1 MVWKTRLKHTGSVR
15 RCSLFSHLKKKKNKS
30 AQSIL
35 GWTQLEGQSSGH
47 LQAFGLLQDVCE
59 CVWM

>member
-1 MVWKTRLKHTGSVR
+1 MENQAEAHRECQTLL
-15 RCSLFSHLKKKKNKS
+15 SLLSSQKKKTKS
-30 AQSIL
+30 AQSSL